1 MPEEKRFTF
10 VAGGRGRS
18 KLTRMVFIKQS
29 FEEEG
34 DHKDG
39 VHETSF
45 EEEGDHKDGVHE
57 TSFEEEGESKQNQ
70 TEVILLYQPKCC
82 TASP

>member
-1 MPEEKRFTF
+1 
-10 VAGGRGRS
+10 
-18 KLTRMVFIKQS
+18 MVFIKP
-29 FEEEG
+29 
-34 DHKDG
+34 
-39 VHETSF
+39 SF